1 MKRFITF
8 LIAALATMAMVSSV
22 AAAPSSYNTGFQ
34 VANLSSNEA
43 AIVVSYVNQDG
54 TTATTVS
61 DTISANA
68 SKTYFPIAADAGFNG
83 SVVISSNEQVAAIA
97 NVLGDGFAFG
107 ASYESFSGGAAEVNL
122 PLIFANLGD
131 FNTWFNVQNAAAPGG
146 ADVTVT
152 VSYAGQP
159 SCNQT
164 ETIAAG
170 AAATFDQSQHSC
182 LPANY
187 VGAATITAAGGNV
200 VATVMQTSN
209 ATLLAYNGFTSGSMM
224 PVMPLAAAAN
234 GGFYTGIQLQN
245 TGDTATSVTVDYT
258 PSLAGDACS
267 QTANIDPG
275 ASATF
280 AINSGTDC
288 LGLGASTFIG
298 SAAVTAN
305 SASQPLVGIVNQ
317 LLYVGDATPGDK
329 GSSYNAI
336 DTAVATGS
344 VTFPLIM
351 QNNSGFFTGFSVFNT
366 GGSSADVT
374 CTFSANT
381 LAGQTFVPADVSE
394 TVASGA
400 ALATVQNTSSD
411 SYVGSATCSAAGG
424 ALVGVANELLPG
436 SGDTFFT
443 YGGFNN

>member
-43 AIVVSYVNQDG
+43 AIVVSYVSQDG
-54 TTATTVS
+54 TTATTVN

-68 SKTYFPIAADAGFNG
+68 SKTYFPIDADAGFNG
-83 SVVISSNEQVAAIA
+83 SVVISSNEPVAAIA

-122 PLIFANLGD
+122 PLIFANLSG

-146 ADVTVT
+146 ASVDVT
-152 VSYAGQP
+152 VSYAN
-159 SCNQT
+159 STCT
-164 ETIAAG
+164 ETATIAAG
-170 AAATFDQSQHSC
+170 AAATFDQSSNSC
-182 LPANY
+182 LGTGY
-187 VGAATITAAGGNV
+187 LGAATITATGGNV
-200 VATVMQTSN
+200 VATVMQTSD
-209 ATLLAYNGFTSGSMM
+209 ATLLAYNGFTGGSLM
-224 PVMPLAAAAN
+224 PVMPLAAANN

-245 TGDTATSVTVDYT
+245 TGDTSTNVTIDYA
-258 PSLAGDACS
+258 PSLAGSACQ
-267 QTANIDPG
+267 QTETIAPG

-280 AINSGTDC
+280 AINSPSSC

-317 LLYVGDATPGDK
+317 LLYVGSTPSDK

-336 DTAVATGS
+336 DPATATGS
-344 VTFPLIM
+344 VNFPLIM

-411 SYVGSATCSAAGG
+411 SYVGSATCSGAG
-424 ALVGVANELLPG
+424 ASLVGVANELLPG

-443 YGGFNN
+443 YGGFNQ